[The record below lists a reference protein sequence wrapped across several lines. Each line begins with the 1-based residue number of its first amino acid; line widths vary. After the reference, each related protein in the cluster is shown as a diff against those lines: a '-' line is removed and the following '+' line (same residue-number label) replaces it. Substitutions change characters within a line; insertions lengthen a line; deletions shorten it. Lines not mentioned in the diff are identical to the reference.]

1 MDANWWSVLKDVLS
15 FGVFPIAGVIYFYFQ
30 KDLSNQFSMIRQDL
44 TSGLNA
50 NRESLIEQ
58 RAFFKEEFASHE
70 QRLQRLE
77 DNQQK
82 MQLDIANN
90 YVKTSDLTR
99 IYDQLNEVV
108 GKLERLVDHVNE
120 VQLSYTKDL
129 ADCRETRCDSR

>member
-1 MDANWWSVLKDVLS
+1 MDANWWLILKDFLS
-15 FGVFPIAGVIYFYFQ
+15 FVIFPVAGVVYFYFQ

-44 TSGLNA
+44 TNGLNA
-50 NRESLIEQ
+50 NREALTEQ
-58 RAFFKEEFASHE
+58 RAFFKQEFASHE

-82 MQLDIANN
+82 IQLDIANN

-99 IYDQLNEVV
+99 IYDQMNEVV

-120 VQLSYTKDL
+120 VQLAYTKDL